1 MRVSVW
7 WDIEN
12 CSVPAGI
19 NVFRIAQSITN
30 AVRANGIKGTLQ
42 ISAFGDVFQ
51 LPRPIQEG
59 LSVTGVNL
67 IHVPNGGKN
76 SADRSIL
83 MDLMYWVSQNPPPA
97 HIFLISGD
105 RDFASVLHRLRMSNY
120 NILLAGVPNDTS
132 AALCSASSI
141 MWNWTEL
148 ARGENLSGRRFNQ
161 PPDGP
166 LYSWYGQ
173 CRGNL
178 KDPFEASGQQN
189 SSKSSDSSDEEIS
202 SDKGQSVP
210 KALLKQ
216 IRQIVYSYPY
226 GVSITELRAQL
237 TRNQVNIDRDFYGY
251 KKFSRFLLSIPHVVK
266 VVHAADGQLILR
278 PVSSKVHKPTESKDT
293 SEGFM
298 PKNEIRDVH
307 GKASDK
313 THSVTRM
320 PEIEPILPVSSYN
333 DVKEKAVEENV
344 EKTTE
349 KMVSDTPLRE
359 DQTAST
365 KKRIEKEAL
374 DAQGAK
380 GPKVEVTP
388 AKLDSRTKDE
398 VSSTKQLHGNKTSDA
413 QVDNSL
419 VAPGKN
425 PKSETGLFRS
435 LWTKWFSGSIDSEK
449 AKCSILGEFHA
460 CSSSPERSTYKEGS
474 TKSTNQ
480 LEIHTSSLSSSS
492 DALSRDAKSSTV
504 GKSGVSEGFIA
515 KVMSWFRP
523 WMNESPVN
531 SLPEP
536 SSQEPSLTENSRK
549 HEDDQNARK
558 NELFSDESFWSAIE
572 SFLRTSN
579 GSSIVLKSTSR
590 VEFARWLQ
598 NSGLLVVQSFKE
610 SDLLHLVDLLVSEK
624 KWVRKF
630 PSKIPHFKII
640 LPPEKRSASAQPHNP
655 NGLSSIFSGAS
666 QENPPSRVS
675 SIVCKKPSEK
685 TRVEILGDCKKLL
698 DELFKQH
705 PEGFNM
711 GCFRKQFIEKY
722 GYSLDYQNLG
732 YPNLASLLQIMAGVK
747 IESRQ
752 VLSDSVVYA
761 PDIGTLGNEAN
772 FSGSDSE
779 IIDPS
784 RKQEDVES
792 LWEELG
798 PVSDKSNLSK
808 QEVGLD
814 QDTVDNVYE
823 PCASEDDEFSD
834 PEEEG
839 YSTRTKAAQQRSS
852 RLNEDE
858 SSLLQILDSWY
869 SSKDESSP
877 RGHAS
882 DIENSEDRPQEETRP
897 PGSSHLGDRDNITA
911 YHAQKQRP
919 RKSYTFVSESEED
932 RTI

>member
-30 AVRANGIKGTLQ
+30 AVRFNGIKGPVQ

-59 LSVTGVNL
+59 LTVTGVNL
-67 IHVPNGGKN
+67 VHVPNGGRN
-76 SADRSIL
+76 SADRSIVL
-83 MDLMYWVSQNPPPA
+83 DLMYWVSQNPPPA
-97 HIFLISGD
+97 HIFLISAD
-105 RDFASVLHRLRMSNY
+105 KDFASVLHRLRMSNY
-120 NILLAGVPNDTS
+120 NILLAGLPNDTS

-141 MWNWTEL
+141 MWNWTDL

-178 KDPFEASGQQN
+178 GDPFEVPAWQN
-189 SSKSSDSSDEEIS
+189 SSKSIDSSDEEIS

-210 KALLKQ
+210 NAVLNQ
-216 IRQIVYSYPY
+216 IRRIVYSYPY

-237 TRNQVNIDRDFYGY
+237 TRSQVNIDRAFYGY
-251 KKFSRFLLSIPHVVK
+251 KKFSRFLLSIPHIVK

-278 PVSSKVHKPTESKDT
+278 PVSSKVQKPAENNDI

-298 PKNEIRDVH
+298 SRNEIQDVH

-320 PEIEPILPVSSYN
+320 PEVEPMLPVSSYN
-333 DVKEKAVEENV
+333 DVKEKAS
-344 EKTTE
+344 E

-374 DAQGAK
+374 DTQGAK

-388 AKLDSRTKDE
+388 EKLDSRTEDE
-398 VSSTKQLHGNKTSDA
+398 VASTNQLHGNKTSDA
-413 QVDNSL
+413 PVDNIP
-419 VAPGKN
+419 VAPGQN
-425 PKSETGLFRS
+425 PKSETGLFRR
-435 LWTKWFSGSIDSEK
+435 LWTKWFSGSIDTEK
-449 AKCSILGEFHA
+449 TKCNILDEFDA
-460 CSSSPERSTYKEGS
+460 SNSSPERSTYSEGS

-480 LEIHTSSLSSSS
+480 LEIHASSLSSSS
-492 DALSRDAKSSTV
+492 DALSMDAKSSTV
-504 GKSGVSEGFIA
+504 GKSGVGEGFVA

-523 WMNESPVN
+523 WKNESPAN
-531 SLPEP
+531 SLTEP
-536 SSQEPSLTENSRK
+536 SSQELSLTEKSRK
-549 HEDDQNARK
+549 REDDQNARK
-558 NELFSDESFWSAIE
+558 NELFTDESFWSAVE
-572 SFLRTSN
+572 SFLRTYN
-579 GSSIVLKSTSR
+579 GSRIVLKSTSR
-590 VEFARWLQ
+590 EEFARWLQ

-610 SDLLHLVDLLVSEK
+610 TDLLHLVDLLVSEK
-624 KWVRKF
+624 QWVRKF

-640 LPPEKRSASAQPHNP
+640 LPPEKRSASAQPHHP
-655 NGLSSIFSGAS
+655 NGLSSIFSSAS
-666 QENPPSRVS
+666 QENPSSRVS

-685 TRVEILGDCKKLL
+685 TRVEILRDCQKLL
-698 DELFKQH
+698 DELLKQH

-711 GCFRKQFIEKY
+711 GCFRKQFVEKY
-722 GYSLDYQNLG
+722 GYSLDYQKLG
-732 YPNLASLLQIMAGVK
+732 YPNLASLLQIMSGVK

-752 VLSDSVVYA
+752 GPSDSVVYA

-772 FSGSDSE
+772 FSCSDSE
-779 IIDPS
+779 MIDRS
-784 RKQEDVES
+784 RKREDVES
-792 LWEELG
+792 PWEELG
-798 PVSDKSNLSK
+798 PVSENSNLSK
-808 QEVGLD
+808 QEVGSD
-814 QDTVDNVYE
+814 QETVDSVYE
-823 PCASEDDEFSD
+823 PCVSEDDEFSD
-834 PEEEG
+834 PEDESC
-839 YSTRTKAAQQRSS
+839 STCTKAAEQRRS

-882 DIENSEDRPQEETRP
+882 DIENSEDRPKEETRP
-897 PGSSHLGDRDNITA
+897 PGSSHIGDRDDITA

-919 RKSYTFVSESEED
+919 RKSYTFVSESEEN